1 MSINYSSNFEETL
14 EMTAPAGGAVVG
26 TPIYNSTSKV
36 VSLPMTAATSGNTY
50 TGKVTGMVRAMAKL
64 TGVAWV
70 QGRSLRW
77 ISSTSKWAVTTA
89 TTQVSQGSAAATQAA
104 GDTTGDVILR
114 FPVPGVA

>member
-1 MSINYSSNFEETL
+1 MATSDNFEGTL
-14 EMTAPAGGAVVG
+14 AMVAPAGGVTVG
-26 TPIYNSTSKV
+26 TPVYNSTSKQV
-36 VSLPMTAATSGNTY
+36 CLPMTAATSGNTY
-50 TGKVTGMVRAMAKL
+50 SAKVVGLVKTVAKL

-77 ISSTSKWAVTTA
+77 ISSTSRFAVTTA
-89 TTQVSQGSAAATQAA
+89 TTQISQGSAAAAAAA